1 MNGKEQNQ
9 TKNKTWIKKYLLP
22 VLLLALMCCALT
34 GEAQAAGKKKTP
46 AKVAKQAKET
56 KEADSGFGISTTT
69 DLTEKGQQA
78 WLELYIN
85 EKQVDQIG
93 RAHV

>member
-1 MNGKEQNQ
+1 MLARAEEPCGMEGTMNGKEQNQ

-46 AKVAKQAKET
+46 AKLAMLEKET
-56 KEADSGFGISTTT
+56 KEAYSSCGFSTTT
-69 DLTEKGQQA
+69 YLT
-78 WLELYIN
+78 
-85 EKQVDQIG
+85 
-93 RAHV
+93 